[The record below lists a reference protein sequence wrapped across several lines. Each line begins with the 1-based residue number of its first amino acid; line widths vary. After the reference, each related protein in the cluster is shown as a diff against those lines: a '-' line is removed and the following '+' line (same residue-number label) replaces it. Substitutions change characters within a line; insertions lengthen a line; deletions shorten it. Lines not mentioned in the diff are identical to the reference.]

1 MYLIFTRND
10 DGPSIE
16 KIIKEERLTYKEHWR
31 GLVSLHLQGD
41 ASIWWASLKY
51 SQIMTLSDEEFEK
64 LFLDRWSH
72 TKCKDEES
80 TKGLFLCG
88 KYILQVHGCIRKENI
103 IVSINPNC

>member
-1 MYLIFTRND
+1 MLYFTKKY

-16 KIIKEERLTYKEHWR
+16 IFIKEQKLAYKEHWR
-31 GLVSLHLQGD
+31 GLVSLHLPGD

-51 SQIMTLSDEEFEK
+51 SQIMTLFDEEFEK

-80 TKGLFLCG
+80 TKGLFLGG
-88 KYILQVHGCIRKENI
+88 KSMLQFHGCIHK
-103 IVSINPNC
+103 